1 MQVMGNHVGISI
13 AGSNGHFEL
22 NVFKPMLINAL
33 LQSVRLLGDSAAS
46 FTANMVLGI
55 EANEVRINQLLNE
68 SLMLVTALN
77 THVSCCLRLQP
88 LPAARQA
95 VDCWLKCQHGAG
107 YLSQRVS
114 KAESFMS
121 PMPGLTPLSCCS

>member
-1 MQVMGNHVGISI
+1 MGNHVGISI

-33 LQSVRLLGDSAAS
+33 LQSVRLLGDSTAS

-77 THVSCCLRLQP
+77 THVSCCLKLQS
-88 LPAARQA
+88 LPAA
-95 VDCWLKCQHGAG
+95 
-107 YLSQRVS
+107 QR
-114 KAESFMS
+114 AID
-121 PMPGLTPLSCCS
+121 